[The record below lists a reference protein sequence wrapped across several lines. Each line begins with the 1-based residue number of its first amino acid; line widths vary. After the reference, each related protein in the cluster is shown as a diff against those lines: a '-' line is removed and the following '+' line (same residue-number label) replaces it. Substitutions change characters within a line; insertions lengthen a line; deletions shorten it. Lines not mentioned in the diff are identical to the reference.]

1 MVQGEQRNKW
11 QGPAAGGK
19 DAVYAGCE
27 FELTQWSATGLGVS
41 ARVFLGSLSF
51 LFVLLAGA
59 TVQFSG
65 FHNVYCPNASCL
77 VLGLSFYP
85 LEQAPNLVFYAM
97 SKLRDSNERFNLN
110 RGILNPKPGEKRA
123 PLLPKNSSADWRL
136 EIGLGLVSS
145 LSL

>member
-1 MVQGEQRNKW
+1 MPAVSLNQRSE
-11 QGPAAGGK
+11 ALLA
-19 DAVYAGCE
+19 
-27 FELTQWSATGLGVS
+27 LGVS
-41 ARVFLGSLSF
+41 AWGLSGFGRVPLG
-51 LFVLLAGA
+51 FVAGA
-59 TVQFSG
+59 AVQFSG

-110 RGILNPKPGEKRA
+110 RGILNPKPGDKRA